1 MGANAKPTIDR
12 IDHGVI
18 PSNDLGRAHRFY
30 GTFMGGEID
39 HLTNLTIRGL
49 NREVPQIIF
58 YTLANH
64 KGWGVALQDFPIAPN
79 PARPLE
85 GVVYGFEV
93 AADNLNAVA
102 RAAEERKLR
111 VHGPIEYAAPCPIK
125 QSLFVLDPD
134 GNTLEL
140 SIRRDPVQDEPQGKI
155 VPLRRISHVRIEVTD
170 LEQGKSWYRDTF
182 GLTEE
187 AQVPGDEQVT
197 LTVPN
202 TGQLVILRKV
212 DEVAERSTRAVKGPH
227 VDFRIAPE
235 LYPPILE
242 KFNRREFYWGRTRRK
257 FPGMSKAG
265 TPCTVTIRSAIGSRS
280 GTGSRGGRTEGWSQ
294 RFVQAVQVVQKVQI
308 V

>member
-1 MGANAKPTIDR
+1 MSANGKPTIDR

-18 PSNDLGRAHRFY
+18 PSNDLGRSHRFY

-39 HLTNLTIRGL
+39 HLTNLNLRGL

-64 KGWGVALQDFPIAPN
+64 RGWGVALQDFPISPN
-79 PARPLE
+79 PARSLE

-93 AADNLNAVA
+93 AADDLSETA
-102 RAAEERKLR
+102 RLAEEKKVR
-111 VHGPIEYAAPCPIK
+111 VSGSVEYPAHCPIK
-125 QSLFVLDPD
+125 RSLFVLDPD

-140 SIRRDPVQDEPQGKI
+140 SIRRDPVNDKPQGAI

-170 LEQGKSWYRDTF
+170 LEQGKTWYRDTF
-182 GLTEE
+182 GLAEE
-187 AQVPGDEQVT
+187 KQVPGDEQIT

-202 TGQLVILRKV
+202 SGQLVILRRV
-212 DEVAERSTRAVKGPH
+212 DQVAERSARAVKGPH

-242 KFNRREFYWGRTRRK
+242 KFNRKEYYWGPDPTK
-257 FPGMSKAG
+257 IPWHEQGG
-265 TPCTVTIRSAIGSRS
+265 HTVYGYDPFGNRIQIGH
-280 GTGSRGGRTEGWSQ
+280 
-294 RFVQAVQVVQKVQI
+294 RFGHRASH
-308 V
+308 

>member
-1 MGANAKPTIDR
+1 MSANGKPTIDR

-18 PSNDLGRAHRFY
+18 PSNDLGRSHRFY

-39 HLTNLTIRGL
+39 HLTNLNLRGL

-64 KGWGVALQDFPIAPN
+64 RGWGVALQDFPISPN
-79 PARPLE
+79 PARSLE

-93 AADNLNAVA
+93 AADDLSETA
-102 RAAEERKLR
+102 RLAEEKKVR
-111 VHGPIEYAAPCPIK
+111 VSGSVEYPAPCPIK
-125 QSLFVLDPD
+125 RSLFVLDPD

-140 SIRRDPVQDEPQGKI
+140 SIRRDPVNDKPQGAI

-170 LEQGKSWYRDTF
+170 LEQGKTWYRDTF
-182 GLTEE
+182 GLAEE
-187 AQVPGDEQVT
+187 KQVPGDEQIT

-202 TGQLVILRKV
+202 SGQLVILRRV
-212 DEVAERSTRAVKGPH
+212 DQVAERSARAVKGPH

-242 KFNRREFYWGRTRRK
+242 KFNRKEYYWGPDPTK
-257 FPGMSKAG
+257 IPWHEQGG
-265 TPCTVTIRSAIGSRS
+265 HTVYGYDPFGNRIQIGH
-280 GTGSRGGRTEGWSQ
+280 
-294 RFVQAVQVVQKVQI
+294 RFGHRASH
-308 V
+308 

>member
-1 MGANAKPTIDR
+1 MSETGRPTIDR

-39 HLTNLTIRGL
+39 HMTNLNLRGL

-58 YTLANH
+58 YTMANH
-64 KGWGVALQDFPIAPN
+64 KGWGIALQDFPISPN

-93 AADNLNAVA
+93 AADNLDAVA

-111 VHGPIEYAAPCPIK
+111 SHGPVEYAAPSPIK

-140 SIRRDPVQDEPQGKI
+140 SIRRDPVNDKPQGKI

-170 LEQGKSWYRDTF
+170 LEQGKAWYRETF
-182 GLTEE
+182 GLAEG
-187 AQVPGDEQVT
+187 AQVPGEQQYT

-202 TGQLVILRKV
+202 TDQLVILRKV
-212 DEVAERSTRAVKGPH
+212 EQVAERSTRAVKGPH

-242 KFNRREFYWGRTRRK
+242 KFDRKEYYWGPDPTK
-257 FPGMSKAG
+257 IPWHEQGG
-265 TPCTVTIRSAIGSRS
+265 HTVYGYDPFGNRIQIGHRF
-280 GTGSRGGRTEGWSQ
+280 GHQGSH
-294 RFVQAVQVVQKVQI
+294 
-308 V
+308 

>member
-1 MGANAKPTIDR
+1 MSTSAKPTIDR

-30 GTFMGGEID
+30 GSFMGGEID

-49 NREVPQIIF
+49 NREVPQIVF

-64 KGWGVALQDFPIAPN
+64 KGWGVALQDFPISAN

-93 AADNLNAVA
+93 AADSLDDVV
-102 RAAEERKLR
+102 RAAAERKLR
-111 VHGPIEYAAPCPIK
+111 VDEPVGYAAPCPIK

-140 SIRRDPVQDEPQGKI
+140 SIRRDPVSDKPQGKV

-170 LEQGKSWYRDTF
+170 LTQGTNWYRDTF
-182 GLTEE
+182 GLVEA
-187 AQVPGDEQVT
+187 AQVPGDEQIT

-202 TGQLVILRKV
+202 TGQLVILHKV
-212 DEVAERSTRAVKGPH
+212 DQVAERSTRSVKGPH

-235 LYPPILE
+235 VYPAILE
-242 KFNRREFYWGRTRRK
+242 KFNRKEYYWGPEPTK
-257 FPGMSKAG
+257 IPWHEQGG
-265 TPCTVTIRSAIGSRS
+265 HTVYGYDPFGNRIQIGH
-280 GTGSRGGRTEGWSQ
+280 
-294 RFVQAVQVVQKVQI
+294 RFGHQ
-308 V
+308 